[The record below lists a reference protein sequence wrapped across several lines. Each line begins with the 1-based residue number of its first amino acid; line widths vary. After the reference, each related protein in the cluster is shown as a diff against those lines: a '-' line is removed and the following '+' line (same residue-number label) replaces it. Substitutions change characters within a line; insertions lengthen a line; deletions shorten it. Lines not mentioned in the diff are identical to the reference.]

1 MKNFFPALVVLA
13 LFVLT
18 VPSVQAGETVCD
30 GNTCRIVNRPILHA
44 GAVAVTAPI
53 THPPSALRAAP
64 SVAPVV
70 TTSSTSSALP
80 GNRLCYCSEGCFLQE
95 AGSVQASFV
104 PFVGS

>member
-53 THPPSALRAAP
+53 THPPTCQATGCATVQKAVSCKKRVLFKRR
-64 SVAPVV
+64 SC
-70 TTSSTSSALP
+70 
-80 GNRLCYCSEGCFLQE
+80 RLLARKRCCR
-95 AGSVQASFV
+95 
-104 PFVGS
+104 